1 MSTSATVWDA
11 ATARARCK
19 RSVEACERFFAGRK
33 RPESANGQAFF
44 DLCLAE
50 YEVRKHLLAVDC
62 FSSRE
67 SLTEEL
73 KRLLSEPVAPSTI
86 LPCRADQYL
95 ASQKQDIEVEIHNL
109 TLEQKPHEKPWFQ
122 KLFERAKT

>member
-1 MSTSATVWDA
+1 MPTSQTIWDSDA
-11 ATARARCK
+11 ARARCK

-50 YEVRKHLLAVDC
+50 FEVRKHLLAADC

-67 SLTEEL
+67 ALIAEL
-73 KRLLSEPVAPSTI
+73 RRLLAEPVVPSSM

-95 ASQKQDIEVEIHNL
+95 ACQKQDIEVEIHNL
-109 TLEQKPHEKPWFQ
+109 TLGQESHEKPWLQ
-122 KLFERAKT
+122 RLFGR

>member
-1 MSTSATVWDA
+1 MPTSATIWDA
-11 ATARARCK
+11 EAARARCK

-67 SLTEEL
+67 TLLAEL
-73 KRLLSEPVAPSTI
+73 RRLLTKPVAPSKMT
-86 LPCRADQYL
+86 PCRADQYL
-95 ASQKQDIEVEIHNL
+95 ASQKQDIEVEIYNL
-109 TLEQKPHEKPWFQ
+109 TLEQAPQEKPWFQ
-122 KLFERAKT
+122 RLFQR